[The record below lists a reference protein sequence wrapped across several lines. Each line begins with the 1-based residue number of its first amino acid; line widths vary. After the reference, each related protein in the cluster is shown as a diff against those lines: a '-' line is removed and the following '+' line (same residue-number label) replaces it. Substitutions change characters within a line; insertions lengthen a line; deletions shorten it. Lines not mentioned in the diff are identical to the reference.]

1 MRENLRYV
9 IQYHAHTIR
18 ILVRIVAQTAKSA
31 SFACRF
37 SLNIRQFS
45 LTPAKMEMPMSTT
58 WFVGADWLAEHIDD
72 PEIQIIDARMASPGQ
87 EDRNVAQEYLNGHI
101 PGAVFFDIEALSDHT
116 SPLPHMLPRPE
127 TFAVAMRELGVNQDK
142 HLIVYD
148 EGNLFSAPRA
158 WWMLRTFGV
167 EKVSILGGGLA
178 GWLRDDLLLEEGAVE
193 LPEGEFNAA
202 FNPEAVVKVTD
213 VLLASHENTAQIIDA
228 NGWLHTGDLGT
239 LDEEGYVTVRGRSK
253 NLLLTS
259 SGQNIYPEEIESK
272 LNNMP
277 YVSESLIVLQHEKLV
292 ALIYPDFD
300 DAFAHGL
307 QQTDIQKVMEQNR
320 IELNQQ
326 LPNYSQISKIKIH
339 FEEFEKTAKK
349 SIKRFM
355 YQEAKG

>member
-1 MRENLRYV
+1 
-9 IQYHAHTIR
+9 
-18 ILVRIVAQTAKSA
+18 
-31 SFACRF
+31 
-37 SLNIRQFS
+37 
-45 LTPAKMEMPMSTT
+45 MSTT

-178 GWLRDDLLLEEGAVE
+178 GWQRDDLLLEEGAVE

-228 NGWLHTGDLGT
+228 RPAARFNAEVDEPRPGLRRGHIPGALNVPWTELVREGELKTTDELDARFFGRGVSYDKPIIVSCGSGVTAAVVLLALAT
-239 LDEEGYVTVRGRSK
+239 LDVPNV
-253 NLLLTS
+253 
-259 SGQNIYPEEIESK
+259 K
-272 LNNMP
+272 L
-277 YVSESLIVLQHEKLV
+277 YDGAWSEWG
-292 ALIYPDFD
+292 ARAD
-300 DAFAHGL
+300 
-307 QQTDIQKVMEQNR
+307 
-320 IELNQQ
+320 
-326 LPNYSQISKIKIH
+326 LPVEPVK
-339 FEEFEKTAKK
+339 
-349 SIKRFM
+349 
-355 YQEAKG
+355 